1 MAIGSSGPPGTGWHK
16 GRALLRFKDLLAS
29 PRFPVFRGLL
39 SNLGRA
45 FCGWNLLFAVAAM
58 TATVCL
64 VLTGLDGDIRTFFE
78 SHRPLGGESIRWIYF
93 TLGQVWHVFLGLW
106 IFRQG
111 FRGNDLEKVAGGS
124 AVLQSLL
131 AVNIIVGLLKV
142 LTGRPAPEVT
152 ADGSLFF
159 RFNWAAGDVMW
170 PSGHTASAFA
180 AAAALHAFYR
190 ERRWLPWAVYPWATF
205 IGLAMLDGLFHWAS
219 DVAAGVLLGIPVGLQ
234 VGREFRRWH
243 DERRAS
249 LERGDGSPLLRPK

>member
-1 MAIGSSGPPGTGWHK
+1 
-16 GRALLRFKDLLAS
+16 LLTSLKDLLAS
-29 PRFPVFRGLL
+29 PWFPVFRGLL
-39 SNLGRA
+39 SNLGQA
-45 FCGWNLLFAVAAM
+45 FRGWKVSFMVAAVAV
-58 TATVCL
+58 TFGL
-64 VLTGLDGDIRTFFE
+64 VLTGLDSTIRAFFE
-78 SHRPLGGESIRWIYF
+78 QHHPLGGESIRWTYF

-180 AAAALHAFYR
+180 LAAALHAFYR
-190 ERRWLPWAVYPWATF
+190 DRRWVPWTVYPLATF
-205 IGLAMLDGLFHWAS
+205 VGLAMLDGLFHWAS
-219 DVAAGVLLGIPVGLQ
+219 DVAAGLLLGIPVGLQ

-243 DERRAS
+243 DERRAPP
-249 LERGDGSPLLRPK
+249 ERG